1 MHLLHEVHL
10 CIPRER
16 PYVIRGAHAICNGY
30 WTVVV
35 GTYTACAIL
44 VSIRP
49 IWKDC
54 RVTNLEN
61 YSRFPE
67 CFLQTSRT
75 FIRSLSLQCSGTRP
89 YHVTLLPPSRYYDHF
104 IQDQT
109 KAQSVIKG
117 HSLRQPDFKKGL
129 WSFDL
134 SLLNFFLTK
143 LSLIFRLTSARVR
156 LLSYTY

>member
-10 CIPRER
+10 CVPRER
-16 PYVIRGAHAICNGY
+16 PYVIRGTHAKCNGY
-30 WTVVV
+30 WTVVA
-35 GTYTACAIL
+35 GTYTACVIL

-54 RVTNLEN
+54 RITNREN

-67 CFLQTSRT
+67 SFLQTSLT
-75 FIRSLSLQCSGTRP
+75 FISYRRILYSGTPP
-89 YHVTLLPPSRYYDHF
+89 YHVTLIPPSRCYDHF
-104 IQDQT
+104 ILDQT